1 MALDLQ
7 DQPNRVPW
15 PPSLGAAALAL
26 TALAE
31 RAYPVGLGL
40 GPCAGSTGR

>member
-1 MALDLQ
+1 MAFDLQ

-26 TALAE
+26 GALAE
-31 RAYPVGLGL
+31 RAYPVRRFSRLDR
-40 GPCAGSTGR
+40 SS